1 MNTEL
6 QTVYDSFLSKVTD
19 YGYLNLNEEE
29 LAIELNQTL
38 KSSIAKFLIVEELSI
53 NEYTDEF
60 NRELSLLEIEILAY
74 GMVLSWI
81 EPKINSIDLL
91 RQRLGSKEFQMFSQA
106 NHLKELREIKLQAK
120 RDFDYWINRYASMKA
135 LEEMKK

>member
-1 MNTEL
+1 
-6 QTVYDSFLSKVTD
+6 
-19 YGYLNLNEEE
+19 
-29 LAIELNQTL
+29 
-38 KSSIAKFLIVEELSI
+38 
-53 NEYTDEF
+53 
-60 NRELSLLEIEILAY
+60 
-74 GMVLSWI
+74 MVLSWI

>member
-1 MNTEL
+1 MKTEL
-6 QTVYDSFLSKVTD
+6 QAVYDSFLSKVTD
-19 YGYLNLNEEE
+19 YGYLNLSEEE

-120 RDFDYWINRYASMKA
+120 KDFDYWINRYASMKA